1 MARALPALLLL
12 ALPLGA
18 CCTNASTDPRQ
29 GGLAGG
35 TCGMATGAYDA
46 RIAART
52 QQLAAIGAA
61 DAKLRAS
68 LASSTAQATRLDRQV
83 DTASRAAEA
92 RQRELAGIDAQIRR
106 LEASNAVSRAEL
118 AQIERE
124 RDAAAVQLAGLMAQ
138 ARQQEAASRALQGGA
153 VASSNAPATGG
164 PDFAAL
170 DQRLSALR
178 RAVSAAGP

>member
-68 LASSTAQATRLDRQV
+68 LASSAAEATRLDRQV

-138 ARQQEAASRALQGGA
+138 ARQQEAASRALQGGV